1 MDAIGDDNIE
11 EKQEGAVKVIV
22 KILEHT
28 EISVIQNEYNGVPA
42 IVDDMQRGRQI
53 IVQVKGNNGF
63 IFC

>member
-11 EKQEGAVKVIV
+11 EKQEEAVEVIV
-22 KILEHT
+22 KILEHKG
-28 EISVIQNEYNGVPA
+28 ISVIQSEYNGVPA
-42 IVDDMQRGRQI
+42 IVDDMQRGRKI